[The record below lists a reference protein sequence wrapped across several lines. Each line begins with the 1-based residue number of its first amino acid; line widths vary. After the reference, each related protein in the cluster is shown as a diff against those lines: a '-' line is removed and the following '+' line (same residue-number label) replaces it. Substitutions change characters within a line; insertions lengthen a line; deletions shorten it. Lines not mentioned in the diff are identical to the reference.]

1 MIKLKYNLHTAFCCY
16 CHLLILDHVAFISL
30 AWVIDKSAFIFSP
43 CFMLLDFN
51 SHNITKLCT
60 LIFKGQLCVRNG
72 CEYMNLNH
80 TLEPWLKK
88 WNWLWYSQWDD
99 QTKYLKKNLNLT
111 KFQTLAQLFKGWI
124 LAGGLWISSDGDDQM
139 GAKIKTQKYP

>member
-1 MIKLKYNLHTAFCCY
+1 MCLILSPFSSFTLLCFNILWLKLFPCKISIYRGLVLFHLLGRHVIKLRYNLHTAFCCY
-16 CHLLILDHVAFISL
+16 CHLLILDHVDFISL
-30 AWVIDKSAFIFSP
+30 AWVIDKLAFIFSP

-60 LIFKGQLCVRNG
+60 LIFKSQLCVRNG

-99 QTKYLKKNLNLT
+99 QTK
-111 KFQTLAQLFKGWI
+111 
-124 LAGGLWISSDGDDQM
+124 
-139 GAKIKTQKYP
+139 